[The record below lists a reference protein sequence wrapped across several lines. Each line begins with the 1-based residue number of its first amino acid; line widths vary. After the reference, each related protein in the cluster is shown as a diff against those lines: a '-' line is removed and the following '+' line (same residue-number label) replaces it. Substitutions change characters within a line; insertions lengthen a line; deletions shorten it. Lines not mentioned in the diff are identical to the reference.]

1 MKIIVIN
8 GMGGVGKDTF
18 VDCCCRNTS
27 KKIINISTIDPIKEL
42 AKQIGWNGNKDNK
55 DRKFLSDLK
64 DLLTEYNNFSFQYVS
79 KQIQANL
86 DSDIIF
92 IHCREPKEIKKIVD
106 GFGAVT
112 LLVKNPRITPIT
124 SNHADAEVESYNYDY
139 IINNDKSLISLIRKS
154 AEFLTE
160 IGVLS

>member
-42 AKQIGWNGNKDNK
+42 AKKAGWTEEKGER

-64 DLLTEYNNFSFQYVS
+64 DLMTEYNNLSFKYVS
-79 KQIQANL
+79 EKIQENL
-86 DSDIIF
+86 DADIIF
-92 IHCREPKEIKKIVD
+92 IHCREPKEIRKIVE
-106 GFGAVT
+106 GFGAIS
-112 LLVKNPRITPIT
+112 LLVENPRIVPIT
-124 SNHADAEVESYNYDY
+124 SNHADAEVENYNYDY
-139 IINNDKSLISLIRKS
+139 VINNDKSLINLIRKS